1 MINAIYET
9 DPNIGLLTLPLLIW
23 HPMQLLMG
31 SLIAPRI
38 GVWCDLEKQRL
49 GIFPALE
56 EEPEEDDK
64 KDDPEEQ
71 SNTTNTTNTTQTS
84 GSLSAGTSRRH
95 RHDDDEEQ
103 QRHRRRSHKNHD
115 RRQDDYHR
123 QHSRGMT
130 RSRSSG
136 SLGYDSDYDNQS
148 YATSGTM
155 SDDYTYAYPVEGMN
169 DDGSLTLADD
179 QSYYEHH
186 MPVPDRGDPS
196 YYDGGHRRSRRLPK
210 CRSDHRCYEVG
221 VVYQLVTDPDV
232 LLGLRCPR
240 SSASKRC
247 RGCGVRITSQQ
258 KKRGAHPT
266 RSTPVC
272 ICMEC
277 RRYLF
282 CYHCWR
288 ENKAPEWAHTLH
300 DLYN

>member
-1 MINAIYET
+1 MGVPMINAIYET

-31 SLIAPRI
+31 SLVAPRI
-38 GVWCDLEKQRL
+38 GVWSDLEKQRL

-56 EEPEEDDK
+56 EDVDEIDK
-64 KDDPEEQ
+64 KKPDSEEQ
-71 SNTTNTTNTTQTS
+71 SNTTKTTQTS
-84 GSLSAGTSRRH
+84 SLSASGH
-95 RHDDDEEQ
+95 GAEHQQEHVHHHHD
-103 QRHRRRSHKNHD
+103 RSHSREQ
-115 RRQDDYHR
+115 RRDEYR
-123 QHSRGMT
+123 RGSRT
-130 RSRSSG
+130 LSRSRSSG
-136 SLGYDSDYDNQS
+136 SLGYESEHSYGTNSDE
-148 YATSGTM
+148 
-155 SDDYTYAYPVEGMN
+155 YTYAYAVDRIN
-169 DDGSLTLADD
+169 DDDSLTLA
-179 QSYYEHH
+179 
-186 MPVPDRGDPS
+186 GDPFL
-196 YYDGGHRRSRRLPK
+196 YDDGMGIGPESSHYSGRRQRLPK

-266 RSTPVC
+266 RATPVC

-288 ENKAPEWAHTLH
+288 ENKAPEWAHTLY